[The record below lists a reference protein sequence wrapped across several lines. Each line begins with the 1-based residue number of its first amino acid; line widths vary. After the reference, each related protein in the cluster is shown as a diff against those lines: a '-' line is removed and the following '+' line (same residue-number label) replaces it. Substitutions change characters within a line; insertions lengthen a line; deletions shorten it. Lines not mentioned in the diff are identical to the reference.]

1 MKAYLHGEV
10 CVKKIQKLP
19 EGLKQ
24 IKSKDNRY
32 IIADSETTGNH
43 HCIEETKGCEM
54 YEKDGVLY
62 LKNDAPVKMFCVDQ
76 SRHDT
81 EVLPVG
87 IWEINRANEY
97 DYLSEMSKK
106 VQD

>member
-10 CVKKIQKLP
+10 CVKKITKLP
-19 EGLKQ
+19 NGLKK
-24 IKSKDNRY
+24 INPKDNCY
-32 IIADSETTGNH
+32 IVADSETTGNH
-43 HCIEETKGCEM
+43 HCIEANEQCKM
-54 YEKDGVLY
+54 YENDGVLY
-62 LKNDAPVKMFCVDQ
+62 LKNDTPVKIFCVDQ

-97 DYLSEMSKK
+97 DYLSEMTRK
-106 VQD
+106 VED